1 MLLCEVSFAT
11 KHEYRSLQDFI
22 DNYVLREYS
31 VGNEFFE
38 GT

>member
-1 MLLCEVSFAT
+1 MLLIAPCN
-11 KHEYRSLQDFI
+11 DFI
-22 DNYVLREYS
+22 DKQVLREYS

>member
-1 MLLCEVSFAT
+1 MLLIAPCN
-11 KHEYRSLQDFI
+11 DFI
-22 DNYVLREYS
+22 DKKVLREYS